1 MKLGALIR
9 EIYDNAGPIY
19 TDVKTPAGGLPLMVQ
34 ISKSDFV
41 KSLRSRYGST
51 QAETGFIIQGVGAHR
66 YLDLE
71 PVEAELSPLEQYN
84 LDHPLPQR
92 PLPFMQYASSNDYED
107 VSIEELA
114 RESMDDSR
122 QSGETERARLICEAA
137 MRRKKGIAEAT
148 AYVDRIMPRPAY
160 MMAAK
165 FNYETREFE
174 DQATAA

>member
-1 MKLGALIR
+1 MNLRDLVDSINAPGALYG
-9 EIYDNAGPIY
+9 EIAGP
-19 TDVKTPAGGLPLMVQ
+19 AGCTYFIELQKRDLLAQMRG
-34 ISKSDFV
+34 
-41 KSLRSRYGST
+41 RYSVDGKPDYK
-51 QAETGFIIQGVGAHR
+51 AETGMTIDASVPNAR
-66 YLDLE
+66 LLT
-71 PVEAELSPLEQYN
+71 VEQAKVELSPLEQYN
-84 LDHPLPQR
+84 LDR

-107 VSIEELA
+107 VSIQELA

>member
-9 EIYDNAGPIY
+9 EIYDVAQPVY
-19 TDVKTPAGGLPLMVQ
+19 
-34 ISKSDFV
+34 
-41 KSLRSRYGST
+41 
-51 QAETGFIIQGVGAHR
+51 
-66 YLDLE
+66 
-71 PVEAELSPLEQYN
+71 VEATVGYGKSTILLQCSKGDLVKHLRTVYPSTKTETELTLVEQGSIRVLVAEPMKIELSPLEQYN
-84 LDHPLPQR
+84 QDH

-107 VSIEELA
+107 VSAEELA
-114 RESMDDSR
+114 REAMDDSR

-137 MRRKKGIAEAT
+137 MRRKKGITEAT

-174 DQATAA
+174 DQATVA